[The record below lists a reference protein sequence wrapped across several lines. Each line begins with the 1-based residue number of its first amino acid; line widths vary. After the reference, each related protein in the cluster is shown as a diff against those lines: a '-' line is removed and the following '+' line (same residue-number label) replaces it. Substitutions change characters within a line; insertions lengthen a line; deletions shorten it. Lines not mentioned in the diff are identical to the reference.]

1 MKPHKWTGILLL
13 AVFLF
18 CFAFSSSPAPTACQ
32 PATSVAADQKQDK
45 SEETVYITNT
55 GKKYHRD
62 GCRFL
67 SKSKIAIKRKDA
79 EAKGYEACKVC
90 KP

>member
-1 MKPHKWTGILLL
+1 MRRLLVTICVL
-13 AVFLF
+13 ALLV
-18 CFAFSSSPAPTACQ
+18 SAPISLASASRTHAGARQ
-32 PATSVAADQKQDK
+32 QDK
-45 SEETVYITNT
+45 QEQTVYITNT

-67 SKSKIAIKRKDA
+67 SKSKIPIKRKDA
-79 EAKGYEACKVC
+79 EAKGYEPCKVC